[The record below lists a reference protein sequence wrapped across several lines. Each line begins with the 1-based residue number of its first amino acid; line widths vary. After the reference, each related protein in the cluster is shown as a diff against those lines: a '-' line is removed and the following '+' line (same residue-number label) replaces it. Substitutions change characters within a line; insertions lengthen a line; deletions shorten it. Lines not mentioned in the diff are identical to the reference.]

1 MEEDFTTFFFNHN
14 FFWKTMEL
22 KVSFF
27 HAALFMMMSKKA
39 ALEWNINQLV
49 NQQAAT
55 LHSGQ
60 GSLHTIAYYCRRG
73 ASTAR
78 AACTLK

>member
-1 MEEDFTTFFFNHN
+1 
-14 FFWKTMEL
+14 MEL
-22 KVSFF
+22 KLSFF

-55 LHSGQ
+55 LHS
-60 GSLHTIAYYCRRG
+60 SAAYILLHIIAAARR
-73 ASTAR
+73 
-78 AACTLK
+78 

>member
-1 MEEDFTTFFFNHN
+1 
-14 FFWKTMEL
+14 
-22 KVSFF
+22 
-27 HAALFMMMSKKA
+27 MMSKKA

-55 LHSGQ
+55 LHS
-60 GSLHTIAYYCRRG
+60 SAAYILLHIIA
-73 ASTAR
+73 AVALVAR

>member
-1 MEEDFTTFFFNHN
+1 
-14 FFWKTMEL
+14 MEL

-55 LHSGQ
+55 LHSGAAYI
-60 GSLHTIAYYCRRG
+60 LCIAYYCRRG
-73 ASTAR
+73 ASSAR
-78 AACTLK
+78 AACRLKHGLFNRWTDIFILFWTA

>member
-1 MEEDFTTFFFNHN
+1 
-14 FFWKTMEL
+14 MEL
-22 KVSFF
+22 KFSFF

-55 LHSGQ
+55 LHS
-60 GSLHTIAYYCRRG
+60 SAAYILLHIIAT
-73 ASTAR
+73 AALVAR
-78 AACTLK
+78 AACTLKLRPLK